1 MVSVWDKIVLQC
13 FQSVWWCRTNANSES
28 LNKEVLLSIVLLE
41 KKILAPVCSPPSS
54 PVKPQPNPL
63 TGGHRFKWCN
73 RSWPSTPY
81 QRWHERSSCKVKLNL
96 LHFPLYMP
104 SWHEAVWEAAAVQRL
119 STLAYFCE
127 SGGAAVTPTDRKL
140 NYSRELQ
147 TLEVCQRHQ
156 NHSKAGKKLLEAK
169 DHCS

>member
-1 MVSVWDKIVLQC
+1 MGSIKMVSVWDKIVLQC

-28 LNKEVLLSIVLLE
+28 LNKEVLLS
-41 KKILAPVCSPPSS
+41 PPSS

-63 TGGHRFKWCN
+63 TGGCRFKWCN
-73 RSWPSTPY
+73 HSWPSTPCR
-81 QRWHERSSCKVKLNL
+81 RWHERSSCEVKLNL
-96 LHFPLYMP
+96 LYFPLYMP
-104 SWHEAVWEAAAVQRL
+104 SWHEAVWEAAAIQHL

-147 TLEVCQRHQ
+147 TLEVCKRHQ
-156 NHSKAGKKLLEAK
+156 NHSKAGKN
-169 DHCS
+169 C